1 MGVRMSIIIVL
12 LNQEIL
18 YVIIMFMK
26 VIILCGGTGTRLK
39 EETEYKPKPMVYVG
53 KQPILWHIM
62 KTYAHYGYNDF
73 ILALGYKSEYIKDFF
88 LNQKAFTSDFT
99 LHTKDHRVKYY
110 LNNRTEFDNFS
121 ITFVDTGV
129 ETLPGERI
137 LRCQKYLNESDKYFM
152 VTYGDGVSDV
162 NIKKIVQF
170 HKKQKTIGTITGVH
184 PRSKFGLIRVK
195 EDNIVKGFK
204 EKPVLSDWVNG
215 GFMVFNREF
224 FNYLRPEEME
234 HEAFKRLARENQ
246 LSLYKHDGFWYA
258 VDTYKELE
266 DLNHIWATENPPWK
280 VWK

>member
-1 MGVRMSIIIVL
+1 
-12 LNQEIL
+12 
-18 YVIIMFMK
+18 MK

-53 KQPILWHIM
+53 NQPILWHIM

-73 ILALGYKSEYIKDFF
+73 ILALGYKAEYIKDFF

-99 LHTKDHRVKYY
+99 LDTTTHKVKYY
-110 LNNRTEFDNFS
+110 LKNRTEFDDFK
-121 ITFVDTGV
+121 ITFVDTGL

-137 LRCQKYLNESDKYFM
+137 LRCQKYIPDTDEYFM
-152 VTYGDGVSDV
+152 ATYGDGVSDI
-162 NIKKIVQF
+162 NIKELVKF
-170 HKKQKTIGTITGVH
+170 HKKQKTIGTISGVH
-184 PRSKFGLIRVK
+184 PRSKFGLVK
-195 EDNIVKGFK
+195 LSGESIVKGFK

-215 GFMVFNREF
+215 GYMVFKREF
-224 FNYLRPEEME
+224 FTYLKPGELE
-234 HEAFKRLARENQ
+234 HEAFKRIAKNQQ

-266 DLNHIWATENPPWK
+266 DLNKIWQSENPPWK